1 MELSVK
7 QKIVIATIECI
18 EKEGINAVTIRSIG
32 REANVNSAAIN
43 YYFGSKEKLIEE
55 AFDHIQ
61 KDFMMDFTEIINNDK
76 DLRTTV
82 EELLLY
88 MLRGVVKYPNI
99 LRAIFYEPF
108 INSKYD
114 SIFITRLNTLCQELE
129 NKINRQHA
137 DVEGEKYK
145 IPIIQLI
152 GSSLFSAI
160 FPCMFKDFS
169 SIDLRNEEVLKDYV
183 KKLADSFVN
192 TISYNNPQ

>member
-1 MELSVK
+1 MMELSVK

-82 EELLLY
+82 EELLVY
-88 MLRGVVKYPNI
+88 MLQGIVKYPNI
-99 LRAIFYEPF
+99 SRAIFNEPF
-108 INSKYD
+108 INNKYD
-114 SIFITRLNTLCQELE
+114 SIFITKLNALCQELE

-137 DVEGEKYK
+137 DVEEGRYK
-145 IPIIQLI
+145 VPIIQLI
-152 GSSLFSAI
+152 GSSLFLAI

-169 SIDLRNEEVLKDYV
+169 SIDLRNEEALKNYV
-183 KKLADSFVN
+183 KKLADNFIN
-192 TISYNNPQ
+192 TIN